1 MAADATDPKDIFRQA
16 TEATAR
22 ALSDDAEVN
31 VVLSGSYPELSDKT
45 IRLPAPGKTF
55 SQSEQDILRGYAD
68 SMALRLRYH
77 DTRLHA
83 KHMPAD
89 VNARSAYEAL
99 EDARIEAIGTQD
111 YPGAASNITACLR
124 SDAKKMRL
132 DDAQSTNEVPL
143 AFALRH
149 MARQQLT
156 GRAVPPE
163 AKKAVTLWKKW
174 IGEKLG
180 DEGFAQLAATMA
192 DQNAYAQAMQHLL
205 QKLELVTAP
214 LSPPPQSPE
223 EDPEAEDAQD
233 SENNQQDGAT
243 EDAPAMADPTEA
255 TPDAE
260 GAETELAQ
268 EDAEFDRGEDDDN
281 MASDDTEDAP
291 PEHGRNADR
300 NIFGDYQIFTTAYD
314 EVIQASDL
322 CDADELARLR
332 KTLDKQLSAMQS
344 VVSRLANKLQRQLM
358 AQQARSWHFDLEE
371 GILDASRLSR
381 IVANPFYT
389 VTYKQESEAKFRDT
403 VVTLLIDNSGSMR
416 GRPIGIAAMST
427 DILAR
432 TLERCGVKTEILGFT
447 TRAWKGGSSREAW
460 LSQGKP
466 PNPGRL
472 NDLRHIVYKGAD
484 SPWRHARANLGLMLR
499 EGLLKEN
506 IDGEALLWAH
516 NRLLARS
523 EQRRIL
529 MVISDGAPVDDS
541 TLSANQGHYLEDHL
555 KRVIRYIED
564 YSPVQLLA
572 IGIGHDVTR
581 YYQRAVTISDAEEL
595 GSVMTDKLAELFDDN
610 PAAPRRRT
618 SSRR

>member
-1 MAADATDPKDIFRQA
+1 MAADATDPKDIFRHA

-22 ALSDDAEVN
+22 ALGNDAEIN
-31 VVLSGSYPELSDKT
+31 VVFSGSFPELSDKT
-45 IRLPAPGKTF
+45 IRLPTPTKTF
-55 SQSEQDILRGYAD
+55 GSAEQDLLRGYAD

-77 DTRLHA
+77 DTRLHN

-89 VNARSAYEAL
+89 TNARAAYEAL
-99 EDARIEAIGTQD
+99 EEARIEAVGTEH
-111 YPGAASNITACLR
+111 YPGAASNITAHLR
-124 SDAKKMRL
+124 ADAKKMRL
-132 DDAQSTNEVPL
+132 EDVQSTNEVPL
-143 AFALRH
+143 SFALRH
-149 MARQQLT
+149 MARQQFT
-156 GRAVPPE
+156 GRPIPPE
-163 AKKAVTLWKKW
+163 AKKAVNVWKKW
-174 IGEKLG
+174 ITEKLG
-180 DEGFAQLAATMA
+180 DEGFSQLARAMA
-192 DQNAYAQAMQHLL
+192 DQDSYAQVTQNLL
-205 QKLELVTAP
+205 QKLELVTTP
-214 LSPPPQSPE
+214 LTPPPQSPE
-223 EDPEAEDAQD
+223 EDPDAQDTQD

-243 EDAPAMADPTEA
+243 EDAPAMSDPTDA
-255 TPDAE
+255 SPDTE
-260 GAETELAQ
+260 GTETELAQ
-268 EDAEFDRGEDDDN
+268 EDAEFEQGEDDEN
-281 MASDDTEDAP
+281 MACDDTEDAP

-300 NIFGDYQIFTTAYD
+300 NIFGDYHVFTTAYD
-314 EVIQASDL
+314 EVISASEL

-332 KTLDKQLSAMQS
+332 KTLDKQLTAMQS

-358 AQQARSWHFDLEE
+358 AQQARSWNFDLEE
-371 GILDASRLSR
+371 GILDAARLSR
-381 IVANPFYT
+381 VIANPFYS

-447 TRAWKGGSSREAW
+447 TRAWKGGASREAW

-466 PNPGRL
+466 PHPGRL

-523 EQRRIL
+523 EQRRII

-555 KRVIRYIED
+555 RRVIRYIED

-610 PAAPRRRT
+610 PTPTRLR

>member
-1 MAADATDPKDIFRQA
+1 MAADATDPKDIFRHA

-22 ALSDDAEVN
+22 ALGDDAEIA
-31 VVLSGSYPELSDKT
+31 VVFSGSFPELSDKT
-45 IRLPAPGKTF
+45 IRLPTPSKAFGAG
-55 SQSEQDILRGYAD
+55 EQDLLRGYAD

-77 DTRLHA
+77 DTRLHSV
-83 KHMPAD
+83 HMPAD
-89 VNARSAYEAL
+89 TNARAAYEAL
-99 EDARIEAIGTQD
+99 EDARIEAVGTQN
-111 YPGAASNITACLR
+111 YPGAASNITASLR
-124 SDAKKMRL
+124 ADAKKMRL
-132 DDAQSTNEVPL
+132 DDVQSTSEVPL
-143 AFALRH
+143 SFALRH
-149 MARQQLT
+149 MARQQMT
-156 GRAVPPE
+156 GRAIPPE
-163 AKKAVTLWKKW
+163 AKKAVNVWKNW
-174 IGEKLG
+174 INEKLG
-180 DEGFAQLAATMA
+180 DEGFAQLAAAMA
-192 DQNAYAQAMQHLL
+192 DQDSYAQVTQNLL
-205 QKLELVTAP
+205 QKLELVTTP

-223 EDPEAEDAQD
+223 EDPEAQDAQD
-233 SENNQQDGAT
+233 SESSSQDGST
-243 EDAPAMADPTEA
+243 EDAPAMAEPSEA

-268 EDAEFDRGEDDDN
+268 EDAEFEPGEDDDN
-281 MASDDTEDAP
+281 MASDETNDAP

-300 NIFGDYQIFTTAYD
+300 NIFGDYQVFTTAYD
-314 EVIQASDL
+314 EVIQASEL

-332 KTLDKQLSAMQS
+332 KNLDKQLSAMQS
-344 VVSRLANKLQRQLM
+344 VISRLANKLQRQLM

-381 IVANPFYT
+381 VIANPFYS

-416 GRPIGIAAMST
+416 GRPIGIAALST

-447 TRAWKGGSSREAW
+447 TRAWKGGASRELW

-466 PNPGRL
+466 QNPGRL
-472 NDLRHIVYKGAD
+472 NDLRHIVYKSAD
-484 SPWRHARANLGLMLR
+484 SPWRHARSNLGLMLR

-523 EQRRIL
+523 EQRRIM

-595 GSVMTDKLAELFDDN
+595 GNVMTDKLAELFDDA
-610 PAAPRRRT
+610 PSPRRK
-618 SSRR
+618 SSRH

>member
-1 MAADATDPKDIFRQA
+1 MATDATDPKDIFRQA

-22 ALSDDAEVN
+22 ALGNDAEIH
-31 VVLSGSYPELSDKT
+31 VVFSGSFPELSDKT
-45 IRLPAPGKTF
+45 IRLPTPTKNFGVN
-55 SQSEQDILRGYAD
+55 EQDLLRGYAD

-77 DTRLHA
+77 DHRLHHQ
-83 KHMPAD
+83 HMPAD
-89 VNARSAYEAL
+89 INARAAYEAL
-99 EDARIEAIGTQD
+99 EEARIEAVGTEH
-111 YPGAASNITACLR
+111 YPGAASNITAALR
-124 SDAKKMRL
+124 SDAKKMRI
-132 DDAQSTNEVPL
+132 DDVQSTNEVPL

-149 MARQQLT
+149 MARQQMT
-156 GRAVPPE
+156 GRTIPPE
-163 AKKAVTLWKKW
+163 AKKAVNLWKKW
-174 IGEKLG
+174 INEKLG
-180 DEGFAQLAATMA
+180 DEGFAQLTAAMA
-192 DQNAYAQAMQHLL
+192 DQSAYAQITQNLL
-205 QKLELVTAP
+205 QKLELITTP

-223 EDPEAEDAQD
+223 EDPEAQDAQD
-233 SENNQQDGAT
+233 SESNSQDGST

-268 EDAEFDRGEDDDN
+268 EDAEFEQGEDDDN

-300 NIFGDYQIFTTAYD
+300 NIFGDYHVFTTAYD
-314 EVIQASDL
+314 EVIQASEL

-332 KTLDKQLSAMQS
+332 KNLDKQLSAMQS
-344 VVSRLANKLQRQLM
+344 VISRLANKLQRQLM

-381 IVANPFYT
+381 VIANPFYS

-416 GRPIGIAAMST
+416 GRPIGIAALST

-447 TRAWKGGSSREAW
+447 TRAWKGGASREAW

-466 PNPGRL
+466 ADPGRL
-472 NDLRHIVYKGAD
+472 NDLRHIVYKSAD
-484 SPWRHARANLGLMLR
+484 SPWRHARSNLGLMLR

-516 NRLLARS
+516 NRLLGRT
-523 EQRRIL
+523 EQRRII

-581 YYQRAVTISDAEEL
+581 YYSRAVTISDAEEL

-610 PAAPRRRT
+610 PAPRRK
-618 SSRR
+618 SSRH

>member
-1 MAADATDPKDIFRQA
+1 MANDATDPKDIFRQA

-22 ALSDDAEVN
+22 ALADDVEVT
-31 VVLSGSYPELSDKT
+31 VVFSGSFPELSDKA
-45 IRLPAPGKTF
+45 IRLPTPTKSF
-55 SQSEQDILRGYAD
+55 SIGEQDVLRGYAD

-89 VNARSAYEAL
+89 INARAAYEAL
-99 EDARIEAIGTQD
+99 EEARLEAAGTEH
-111 YPGAASNITACLR
+111 YPGAASNITASLR

-132 DDAQSTNEVPL
+132 ENVQSTSEVPL

-149 MARQQLT
+149 LARQHMT

-163 AKKAVTLWKKW
+163 AKKAVNLWKNW
-174 IGEKLG
+174 INDKLG
-180 DEGFAQLAATMA
+180 DEGFAQLAATLA
-192 DQNAYAQAMQHLL
+192 DQDAYAQVTQHLL
-205 QKLELVTAP
+205 RKLELVTTP
-214 LSPPPQSPE
+214 LNPPPSSPE
-223 EDPEAEDAQD
+223 DDPEAEDAQD

-243 EDAPAMADPTEA
+243 EDAPAMTDPTDA
-255 TPDAE
+255 APDAD

-268 EDAEFDRGEDDDN
+268 EDAEFERGEDDDS
-281 MASDDTEDAP
+281 MASDESDDAP
-291 PEHGRNADR
+291 PEHGKNADR
-300 NIFGDYQIFTTAYD
+300 AIFGDYHVFTTAYD
-314 EVIQASDL
+314 EVIQASEL

-332 KTLDKQLSAMQS
+332 KTLDKQLGAMQS

-371 GILDASRLSR
+371 GILDAARLSR
-381 IVANPFYT
+381 VIANPFYS

-447 TRAWKGGSSREAW
+447 TRAWKGGASRELW

-466 PNPGRL
+466 ANPGRL
-472 NDLRHIVYKGAD
+472 NDVRHIVYKGAE

-516 NRLLARS
+516 NRLLART
-523 EQRRIL
+523 EQRRII

-555 KRVIRYIED
+555 RRAIRYIED

-595 GSVMTDKLAELFDDN
+595 GSVMTDKLAELFDDT
-610 PAAPRRRT
+610 PSPRSHKMLRR
-618 SSRR
+618 